1 MGFGGILAAMAQGLG
16 TGMVKVADEGWKKAA
31 DERKF
36 KFYADENEKGR
47 AHDFALNDRK
57 FEHEKQMEDIKTR
70 NAISLEAHKARIGAK
85 SSTSP
90 EKKFINEF
98 GSILET
104 FNQNEERIGKID
116 ELLSNPKDLSTDQ
129 IDKLKQQR
137 SVLVGQNDRIANDDR
152 IRNEVMSG
160 KYGERMI
167 SSYNIVVEP
176 FRKLPEVAQT
186 KPILPEVKA
195 PTTMVA
201 TSGPYS
207 PRVPRTPKNMDVSFG
222 KLINNIGEDI
232 KKTKPRHPM
241 GLGFIPTQNE

>member
-47 AHDFALNDRK
+47 AHDFALADHK
-57 FEHEKQMEDIKTR
+57 FEQEKQMEDIKTR
-70 NAISLEAHKARIGAK
+70 NAIALMAHQTRANAK
-85 SSTSP
+85 SGNSP

-98 GSILET
+98 DSILEA
-104 FNQNEERIGKID
+104 FNQNKNRIGEID
-116 ELLSNPKDLSTDQ
+116 DQLKKPKDLSKDE

-137 SVLVGQNDRIANDDR
+137 SVLIGQNDRIANDDR

-167 SSYNIVVEP
+167 SSYNIAVEP
-176 FRKLPEVAQT
+176 LRKSPVTIQEPSMQPLPTVEEPKMINANDEGALKKAQNDIFSRKLQDMSRKQT
-186 KPILPEVKA
+186 EQY
-195 PTTMVA
+195 
-201 TSGPYS
+201 GNNPYS
-207 PRVPRTPKNMDVSFG
+207 NFMKYYYNR
-222 KLINNIGEDI
+222 
-232 KKTKPRHPM
+232 
-241 GLGFIPTQNE
+241 

>member
-70 NAISLEAHKARIGAK
+70 NAISLMAHKARMGAK
-85 SSTSP
+85 SGNSP
-90 EKKFINEF
+90 EKMFINEF
-98 GSILET
+98 DSVLEA
-104 FNQNEERIGKID
+104 FNQNKNRIGEID
-116 ELLSNPKDLSTDQ
+116 DQLKKPKGLSKDE

-137 SVLVGQNDRIANDDR
+137 SVLIGQNDRIANDDR

-167 SSYNIVVEP
+167 SSYNIAVEP
-176 FRKLPEVAQT
+176 LRKSPVTIQEPSMQPLPTVEEPKMINANDEGALKKAQNDIFSR
-186 KPILPEVKA
+186 KIQDMSRKQVEQY
-195 PTTMVA
+195 
-201 TSGPYS
+201 GNDPYS
-207 PRVPRTPKNMDVSFG
+207 NFMKYHYNR
-222 KLINNIGEDI
+222 
-232 KKTKPRHPM
+232 
-241 GLGFIPTQNE
+241 

>member
-85 SSTSP
+85 SNNSP

-98 GSILET
+98 DSVLEA
-104 FNQNEERIGKID
+104 FNQNKNRIGEID
-116 ELLSNPKDLSTDQ
+116 DQLKKPKGLLKGE

-137 SVLVGQNDRIANDDR
+137 SVLVEQNTRIANDDR

-160 KYGERMI
+160 KYGEQMI
-167 SSYNIVVEP
+167 SSYNIFVEP
-176 FRKLPEVAQT
+176 LRKSPVTIREPSMQPLPTVEEPKMINANDEGALKKAQDDIFSRKIQDMSRKQT
-186 KPILPEVKA
+186 EQY
-195 PTTMVA
+195 
-201 TSGPYS
+201 GNNPYS
-207 PRVPRTPKNMDVSFG
+207 NFMKYHYNR
-222 KLINNIGEDI
+222 
-232 KKTKPRHPM
+232 
-241 GLGFIPTQNE
+241 